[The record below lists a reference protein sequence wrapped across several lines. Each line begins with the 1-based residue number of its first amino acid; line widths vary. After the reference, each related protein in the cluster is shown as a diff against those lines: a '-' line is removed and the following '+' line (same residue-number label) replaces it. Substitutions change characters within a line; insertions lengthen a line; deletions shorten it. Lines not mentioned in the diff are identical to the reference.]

1 MPKRQEQKHKDGA
14 QKAYFGLYIFS
25 LSTACVYH
33 LDEDGSLIKKPIAA
47 VSESSDRSRTATL
60 KCIDFVIKE
69 VDKQVALMKMDA
81 QLHYDLGSD
90 SKLHPTYR
98 TDLLIDWHNNKA
110 HYDKGPMAG
119 IGGAFKKG
127 HQFSIAFL

>member
-33 LDEDGSLIKKPIAA
+33 LDDDGSLIKRPIAA

-81 QLHYDLGSD
+81 QLNYDLGSD
-90 SKLHPTYR
+90 SSFTLHTVPIYSSTGTTIKPTM
-98 TDLLIDWHNNKA
+98 TKVQWTVSVVPSKVVISSA
-110 HYDKGPMAG
+110 
-119 IGGAFKKG
+119 
-127 HQFSIAFL
+127 

>member
-81 QLHYDLGSD
+81 QLNYDLGSD
-90 SKLHPTYR
+90 SSFTLHTVPIYSSTGTTIKPTM
-98 TDLLIDWHNNKA
+98 TKVQWTVSVVPSKVVISSA
-110 HYDKGPMAG
+110 
-119 IGGAFKKG
+119 
-127 HQFSIAFL
+127 